1 MVAPNRTRWSGLEG
15 LCVLLRRIA
24 YPRCGFEME
33 EYFGRGKADASIICN
48 SMLQFLFNRWNRLF
62 VDLSEHTRP
71 GRWLTLERLHE
82 AATAVHEIGPF
93 EHIWA
98 FIDGTARPIAR
109 PTRGQRIWYSG
120 HKRRHVQKFQAIM
133 AAHGIVVHLYGPV
146 EGQRHDSA
154 MLRMSGVMHQLEEL
168 PARGPNPGDVFALY
182 GDSRYPLKLSLQV
195 PFPGANVT
203 EAQREHNA
211 QMSSCRICVEWSF
224 AEIRSKFAFQDLK
237 DNQRLL
243 LQPVGLYYI
252 IAALFV
258 NCHTCLYGNETSS
271 HFKLTPPPPPPPWRT
286 ILCELKVC
294 VPCSVQCVMLCAVI
308 TPLF

>member
-1 MVAPNRTRWSGLEG
+1 
-15 LCVLLRRIA
+15 
-24 YPRCGFEME
+24 
-33 EYFGRGKADASIICN
+33 
-48 SMLQFLFNRWNRLF
+48 
-62 VDLSEHTRP
+62 
-71 GRWLTLERLHE
+71 
-82 AATAVHEIGPF
+82 
-93 EHIWA
+93 
-98 FIDGTARPIAR
+98 
-109 PTRGQRIWYSG
+109 
-120 HKRRHVQKFQAIM
+120 M

-154 MLRMSGVMHQLEEL
+154 MLRMSGVLHQLEEH

-182 GDSRYPLKLSLQV
+182 GDSGYALKLPLQV
-195 PFPGANVT
+195 PFSGANVT

-224 AEIRSKFAFQDLK
+224 AEIRSEFAFQDLK

-243 LQPVGLYYI
+243 LQPVGLYYV

-271 HFKLTPPPPPPPWRT
+271 HFKLTPLPWRT

-294 VPCSVQCVMLCAVI
+294 VPCSVQCVMFCAVI